1 MRVLVLALLGAL
13 LVPAA
18 AAEAR
23 QVPPGFLGVM
33 VDGPMFSSPSVDAP
47 RELRL
52 AARNGVESIRVA
64 VYWDIAQPYPP
75 GTLAPPGY
83 VDVDGVPT
91 SFARLDAVVR
101 AATNAHL
108 RVLPVVLRPPPWA
121 RAAPTDK
128 WSPPRPDAY
137 PRYAGF
143 LHALAQRYPQ
153 VTEWQVWNEPSAP
166 YFWTIQP
173 GIPAYAALLK
183 QTATAIR
190 SANPRAQV
198 ILAGLSD
205 RSWTALAA
213 LYRLGVRRSFDAVA
227 LNPFTSRVKDVIT
240 VLERSRRVMA
250 ANGDARKPLLV
261 TETTWPSAWGQVKT
275 PFGYEETERGQAVKL
290 RQAML
295 AYARERRRLRIAQVF
310 WYTWMGG
317 DSNPD
322 YPFDWSGLRS
332 FDGAHTRSKP
342 ALSAFRR
349 VARKLER

>member
-1 MRVLVLALLGAL
+1 MRVLALALLGAL
-13 LVPAA
+13 LMPAA

-33 VDGPMFSSPSVDAP
+33 MDGPVFDSPAVDAG

-52 AARNGVESIRVA
+52 AARTGVESIRVG
-64 VYWDIAQPYPP
+64 VYWDLAQPYPP
-75 GTLAPPGY
+75 GAPAPPGY

-91 SFARLDAVVR
+91 SFARLDAVMT
-101 AATNAHL
+101 AATQANL
-108 RVLPVVLRPPPWA
+108 RVLPVVLRPPTWA

-153 VTEWQVWNEPSAP
+153 ILEWQVWNEPSAP

-173 GIPAYAALLK
+173 GLPAYASLLK

-190 SANPRAQV
+190 TANPRAQV

-205 RSWTALAA
+205 RSWAALAA

-227 LNPFTSRVKDVIT
+227 LNPFTSKVKDVIA
-240 VLERSRRVMA
+240 VLERNRRVMA

-275 PFGYEETERGQAVKL
+275 PYGYEETESGQAVKL
-290 RQAML
+290 RRAML
-295 AYARERRRLRIAQVF
+295 AYARQRRRLRIAQVF
-310 WYTWMGG
+310 WYTWMSG

-322 YPFDWSGLRS
+322 YPFDWSGLRR
-332 FDGAHTRSKP
+332 FDGARVSSKP
-342 ALSAFRR
+342 ALGAFRR
-349 VARKLER
+349 VARRLAR

>member
-1 MRVLVLALLGAL
+1 
-13 LVPAA
+13 
-18 AAEAR
+18 
-23 QVPPGFLGVM
+23 
-33 VDGPMFSSPSVDAP
+33 
-47 RELRL
+47 
-52 AARNGVESIRVA
+52 
-64 VYWDIAQPYPP
+64 
-75 GTLAPPGY
+75 
-83 VDVDGVPT
+83 
-91 SFARLDAVVR
+91 
-101 AATNAHL
+101 
-108 RVLPVVLRPPPWA
+108 VLRPPMWA

-143 LHALAQRYPQ
+143 LHALAQRYPRI
-153 VTEWQVWNEPSAP
+153 TEWQVWNEPSAP

-183 QTATAIR
+183 QAAAAIR
-190 SANPRAQV
+190 SANPRARV

-227 LNPFTSRVKDVIT
+227 LNPFSSKVNDVVA
-240 VLERSRRVMA
+240 VLERNRRVMA

-275 PFGYEETERGQAVKL
+275 PYGYEETESGQALKL
-290 RQAML
+290 RRAML

-310 WYTWMGG
+310 WYTWMSG

-322 YPFDWSGLRS
+322 YPFDWSGLRR
-332 FDGAHTRSKP
+332 FDGARTSSKP
-342 ALSAFRR
+342 ALGAFRR
-349 VARKLER
+349 VARRLER